1 MGSGGGQ
8 RRPVALKD
16 GQPGWK
22 EYIAIRDTQKAAKSY
37 DTTALQKSHGAER
50 SELAA
55 KLKTERSETLA
66 GNWKGKGELRNA
78 MQSVLATQQ
87 GAAKLELS
95 ERHRIERKEL
105 QARYKPLPM
114 YKQWK
119 EQPLIVGL
127 VVRPLVDQHIERDR
141 QPPAL
146 AQMLRS
152 LSHNIDSRNHITY
165 QFAGKAIFR
174 DEGRTIQI
182 LDLKSDQGIAAA
194 LVTAQQ
200 KFGNVL
206 TLTGS
211 PEFQQNAVAIAIA
224 NGLTCRFADPQL
236 DALRAQLQAE
246 KYATER
252 TAARAVAPPAKAV
265 SPPSV
270 EPLTA
275 EPPPLP
281 LSNKSAQ
288 RVLGV
293 PVPDP
298 HQVAPTVPAPAQ
310 PRSKVKKKKRESARV
325 VAETPA
331 ADVHQ
336 VTPAPKPIAANDWLA
351 AWSAETGKS
360 IGSATPENGA
370 TSHIV
375 VHVAPDGI
383 VLNKGRS
390 GAVYP
395 IPPHLSVSV
404 GDKVAVDSNG
414 ALCLPRTPE
423 PGVKLAR

>member
-1 MGSGGGQ
+1 LGSGGGQ

-22 EYIAIRDTQKAAKSY
+22 EYIAIRDTQKAAKSH
-37 DTTALQKSHGAER
+37 DTTALQKRHGTER

-55 KLKTERSETLA
+55 KLKAERSETLA

-105 QARYKPLPM
+105 QARYKPLPV

-127 VVRPLVDQHIERDR
+127 VVLLLIDQNIERDR

-165 QFAGKAIFR
+165 QFAGKAVFR

-182 LDLKSDQGIAAA
+182 LDMKSDQGIAAA

-211 PEFQQNAVAIAIA
+211 PEFQQNAVAIAVA

-246 KYATER
+246 KYASER
-252 TAARAVAPPAKAV
+252 AAARAIAPPAKAI
-265 SPPSV
+265 SPPTA
-270 EPLTA
+270 EPLKA
-275 EPPPLP
+275 QPPPLP
-281 LSNKSAQ
+281 QSIKSAPEV
-288 RVLGV
+288 RA
-293 PVPDP
+293 
-298 HQVAPTVPAPAQ
+298 VAVELQAERAAVDAEPAQ
-310 PRSKVKKKKRESARV
+310 LADINKQIDTEKAYAHNHSLRSKPVVLAGDEAAHMKEASGEIIGNNGSFVAVATGREITIYRV
-325 VAETPA
+325 TELEKHLKYDGTA
-331 ADVHQ
+331 
-336 VTPAPKPIAANDWLA
+336 
-351 AWSAETGKS
+351 TGHDRFAK
-360 IGSATPENGA
+360 G
-370 TSHIV
+370 
-375 VHVAPDGI
+375 
-383 VLNKGRS
+383 NKIEIKRS
-390 GAVYP
+390 GPV
-395 IPPHLSVSV
+395 LSEEREAMKTEQKKQKERDH
-404 GDKVAVDSNG
+404 GNE
-414 ALCLPRTPE
+414 R
-423 PGVKLAR
+423 